1 MGTHSSPSVL
11 VIILFVFVFMQT
23 LVFVSASAA
32 SSNISCLESERKAL
46 LAFKQSLVD
55 ESNLLSSW
63 TGEDCCAW
71 HGVQCNRRSRYVF
84 KIDLHNPIDFNND
97 DDWYS
102 YDVFSLRGQI
112 SNSLQNLKNLTYLDL
127 SMNNFL
133 GAQVPEFFASL
144 KNLRYLN
151 LSYSKLGGLIPRD
164 LGKLSSLQYL
174 DLHYNDFN
182 GSLPTEIRNLAQI
195 RHLDLSFNKF
205 QDHFKNLRSLKD
217 LHLSSNA
224 DLVVNISFTWIP
236 PFQLNSLKLSSCK
249 VGPRFP
255 QWLRNQRDLEYLVI
269 SNGSIKD
276 NIPYWF
282 ENVYLSVKLL
292 DLSHNQITGNWFE
305 NVLESHVVN
314 LDLSYNQLTGN
325 VLSVPSELQQLDL
338 SNNLLSGLMVAND
351 IEFGNLAQLR
361 HLDLSFNKLEG
372 SIPAQTFSN
381 LTQMETLDL
390 SVNNFSGSIP
400 LEIFSNLTQI
410 VKLQLSN
417 NKFTGNLPATVK
429 GITFLKELYIGNNQ
443 LSGILPVWLGE
454 LSELQS
460 LDLSFNFI
468 AGTISQDHMRNLTRL
483 KHLQLSSNLDIVVNI
498 SFSWTPPF
506 QLTSLSLSSCKVGPL
521 FPQWLRNQ
529 IEIEDLLISNGS
541 IEDTIPDWFEEVYS
555 TVKFLDLSHN
565 QIKGK
570 WFEKTLESRVV
581 NLDLSHNQLSGSV
594 MSIPYELEQLDLS
607 NNLLSGLMVA
617 NDSKL
622 GNWSLISLILKNN
635 QLIGKFPDTLCNMK
649 TIEYIYLQ
657 NNLFS
662 SGLPT
667 CLGSL
672 EYLQVLDLTNNAF
685 SGHIP
690 RSLGYLPHLQ
700 SLHLHNNKFRGKLPA
715 TFQHLTRLVTLDLAE
730 NEISGILP
738 SWIGE
743 GLSSLKFM
751 TLQSNNFHG
760 EIPLELCYLSKLQML
775 NLAQNNI
782 SGSIPSCFGNLTA
795 MTVDHSGERFVA
807 FYSNASFGYGERLL
821 DYMKGP
827 ELEFLTSS
835 LTFLVS
841 IDLSNN
847 NISGEIPKE
856 VGLSLHLPGWF
867 IVFDVSVPDANPF
880 CKGICI
886 KLLEAR
892 YRPITFQ
899 IGRVSHP
906 YRFMEQ
912 QARKRGWP
920 RLLVTADVVERR
932 KSSKRLQNAK
942 RGCIQGEEASQSGC
956 SVDSPNINESP
967 AAGPSNASSCQHLN
981 DASVMGHANAKE
993 TSIVLIHRALVHRH
1007 ANLGKA
1013 VMGLSSGDLSFS
1025 RYGATNAWIA
1035 NSSLR

>member
-1 MGTHSSPSVL
+1 MGLHNAPLSAH
-11 VIILFVFVFMQT
+11 VFMFFAF
-23 LVFVSASAA
+23 LFIKILIFVSASTG
-32 SSNISCLESERKAL
+32 SLNISCLESERKAL
-46 LAFKQSLVD
+46 VTFKQSLVD
-55 ESNLLSSW
+55 ESGLLSSW
-63 TGEDCCAW
+63 IGEDCCAW
-71 HGVQCNRRSRYVF
+71 HGVQCNRRTRHVF
-84 KIDLHNPIDFNND
+84 KLDLHNPVDFND
-97 DDWYS
+97 DDWEAYEVS
-102 YDVFSLRGQI
+102 SLRGKI
-112 SNSLQNLKNLTYLDL
+112 SNSLHVLKNLAYLDL
-127 SMNNFL
+127 SMNDFL
-133 GAQVPEFFASL
+133 GAQIPEFLVSF

-151 LSYSKLGGLIPRD
+151 LSYSYLGGQIPLD
-164 LGKLSSLQYL
+164 LGRISSLQYL
-174 DLHYNDFN
+174 DLHNNDFN
-182 GSLPTEIRNLAQI
+182 GS
-195 RHLDLSFNKF
+195 
-205 QDHFKNLRSLKD
+205 
-217 LHLSSNA
+217 
-224 DLVVNISFTWIP
+224 
-236 PFQLNSLKLSSCK
+236 
-249 VGPRFP
+249 FP
-255 QWLRNQRDLEYLVI
+255 V
-269 SNGSIKD
+269 
-276 NIPYWF
+276 
-282 ENVYLSVKLL
+282 
-292 DLSHNQITGNWFE
+292 
-305 NVLESHVVN
+305 
-314 LDLSYNQLTGN
+314 
-325 VLSVPSELQQLDL
+325 
-338 SNNLLSGLMVAND
+338 
-351 IEFGNLAQLR
+351 EFGNLAQLR

-856 VGLSLHLPGWF
+856 VISLSGLLNFNVSGNHIRGKIPDNIGILRELMFLDLSRNQLSGHIPQSLSNLSFLTRLNLSFNDFTGRIPTGNQLQTLDDSSIYTGNPQLCGIPSLNRCSDSNGTPDPGQENKEEDDDNHLWFYGALGPGFFVGFLGFCGPLHF
-867 IVFDVSVPDANPF
+867 IKSR
-880 CKGICI
+880 
-886 KLLEAR
+886 R
-892 YRPITFQ
+892 YAY
-899 IGRVSHP
+899 
-906 YRFMEQ
+906 YRFLN
-912 QARKRGWP
+912 KVGN
-920 RLLVTADVVERR
+920 RLALAIAM
-932 KSSKRLQNAK
+932 K
-942 RGCIQGEEASQSGC
+942 
-956 SVDSPNINESP
+956 
-967 AAGPSNASSCQHLN
+967 AAWFRQKFHKL
-981 DASVMGHANAKE
+981 
-993 TSIVLIHRALVHRH
+993 
-1007 ANLGKA
+1007 
-1013 VMGLSSGDLSFS
+1013 
-1025 RYGATNAWIA
+1025 
-1035 NSSLR
+1035 

>member
-1 MGTHSSPSVL
+1 
-11 VIILFVFVFMQT
+11 
-23 LVFVSASAA
+23 
-32 SSNISCLESERKAL
+32 
-46 LAFKQSLVD
+46 
-55 ESNLLSSW
+55 
-63 TGEDCCAW
+63 
-71 HGVQCNRRSRYVF
+71 
-84 KIDLHNPIDFNND
+84 
-97 DDWYS
+97 
-102 YDVFSLRGQI
+102 
-112 SNSLQNLKNLTYLDL
+112 
-127 SMNNFL
+127 
-133 GAQVPEFFASL
+133 
-144 KNLRYLN
+144 
-151 LSYSKLGGLIPRD
+151 
-164 LGKLSSLQYL
+164 
-174 DLHYNDFN
+174 
-182 GSLPTEIRNLAQI
+182 
-195 RHLDLSFNKF
+195 
-205 QDHFKNLRSLKD
+205 
-217 LHLSSNA
+217 
-224 DLVVNISFTWIP
+224 
-236 PFQLNSLKLSSCK
+236 
-249 VGPRFP
+249 
-255 QWLRNQRDLEYLVI
+255 
-269 SNGSIKD
+269 
-276 NIPYWF
+276 
-282 ENVYLSVKLL
+282 
-292 DLSHNQITGNWFE
+292 
-305 NVLESHVVN
+305 
-314 LDLSYNQLTGN
+314 
-325 VLSVPSELQQLDL
+325 
-338 SNNLLSGLMVAND
+338 
-351 IEFGNLAQLR
+351 
-361 HLDLSFNKLEG
+361 
-372 SIPAQTFSN
+372 
-381 LTQMETLDL
+381 METLDL

-635 QLIGKFPDTLCNMK
+635 QLIGWQQTSTGN
-649 TIEYIYLQ
+649 
-657 NNLFS
+657 
-662 SGLPT
+662 
-667 CLGSL
+667 
-672 EYLQVLDLTNNAF
+672 
-685 SGHIP
+685 
-690 RSLGYLPHLQ
+690 R
-700 SLHLHNNKFRGKLPA
+700 
-715 TFQHLTRLVTLDLAE
+715 
-730 NEISGILP
+730 NE
-738 SWIGE
+738 
-743 GLSSLKFM
+743 SSLVSSEVPQ
-751 TLQSNNFHG
+751 TLS
-760 EIPLELCYLSKLQML
+760 
-775 NLAQNNI
+775 
-782 SGSIPSCFGNLTA
+782 
-795 MTVDHSGERFVA
+795 SGER
-807 FYSNASFGYGERLL
+807 NRCLL
-821 DYMKGP
+821 WPPGLQAMWPISRP
-827 ELEFLTSS
+827 ELLHTQAEQQCLVDIFLLNLFFFFSK
-835 LTFLVS
+835 L
-841 IDLSNN
+841 
-847 NISGEIPKE
+847 

-993 TSIVLIHRALVHRH
+993 TSIGTSSRPGMEAQENTDEGMLDIKVLMFGLVP
-1007 ANLGKA
+1007 
-1013 VMGLSSGDLSFS
+1013 
-1025 RYGATNAWIA
+1025 
-1035 NSSLR
+1035 SLFIR